1 MSTEIFAHGIGRVDL
16 LGGTVRIEL
25 SLLNP
30 SEQPNGAPVPKP
42 CQAIYMPV
50 EGFIQGVGAL
60 EQFVRKMADA
70 GVIRLTPVNGEQGK
84 PQ

>member
-1 MSTEIFAHGIGRVDL
+1 MSNEIFAHGIGRIDL

-30 SEQPNGAPVPKP
+30 SDQPNGAPVAAPR
-42 CQAIYMPV
+42 QAVYMPV

-60 EQFVRKMADA
+60 EQFIRKMADA
-70 GVIRLTPVNGEQGK
+70 GVIRLTPADQAQ
-84 PQ
+84 PRQ